1 VSKYVTKFRKNQNYD
16 DDYNYAGKFVHGK
29 PTKLEYAE
37 IKRKKRQWAYEA
49 ADNNDDDF
57 DEYDYDNDLK

>member
-16 DDYNYAGKFVHGK
+16 DDYNYGGRYVQGK

-37 IKRKKRQWAYEA
+37 IKRKKRQWAYETA
-49 ADNNDDDF
+49 NSNDDDF
-57 DEYDYDNDLK
+57 DEYEDKDDLE